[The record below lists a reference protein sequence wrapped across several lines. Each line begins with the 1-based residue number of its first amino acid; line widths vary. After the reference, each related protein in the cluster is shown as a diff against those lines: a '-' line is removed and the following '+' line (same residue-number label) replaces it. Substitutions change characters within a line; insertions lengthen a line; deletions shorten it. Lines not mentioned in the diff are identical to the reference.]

1 MAIEITSDSL
11 IPIDTNFRLK
21 AGPGAGKTHWLINHI
36 KNVIANSTHLQ
47 ALGRIACLTYSNI
60 GVDTIVSRLGHSNNI
75 EIVTL
80 HSFLYSNIVRPYL
93 YLICER
99 EGFNLKQFTGI
110 IDDFVM
116 DDYHTCEL
124 ISKESKQQIQFSQWS
139 KYLKNLRWRIRDN
152 KIECTSTKPIIIG
165 RTSKAGVKY
174 KDIYASPSIA
184 RIYKKLAWAKGILNY
199 DDVNYF
205 AVKLLLKHNWIG
217 KLLAISYPY
226 IFVDE
231 FQDTNPLQAAILQ
244 EIGKYPNS
252 HIGIIGDTAQ
262 SIYKFQGATPQIFN
276 GFKVPKLIDYEIK
289 NNRRSLKP
297 IVDFLNKLRD
307 DLPQVAI
314 REENGEPVR
323 FLIGTKNQAFTY
335 LIDKEFDFL
344 TLSHA
349 NVDTNALRYQ
359 FYENRG
365 VVKSEGLD
373 KIDDSNH
380 ERKNVITCLIKSI
393 ENARNGRFK
402 FAFSQL
408 ERSNI
413 TSEQSV
419 IILKAFLSM
428 HNLDSMSLFDIAS
441 KLITFGITITPIT
454 KGKCL
459 EYYSHHKYG
468 EFAQEVSIEDNDT
481 EQRTIHKAK
490 GGEATN
496 VLLTT
501 NERFTPN
508 ILFDFDL
515 MHEEY
520 HRVHYVA
527 MSRARDRLY
536 IHFHNI
542 SPKDEEYFIE
552 KWGVEII
559 HL

>member
-1 MAIEITSDSL
+1 MAIEITSDTL
-11 IPIDTNFRLK
+11 IPIDTSFRLK

-47 ALGRIACLTYSNI
+47 ALGKIACLTYSNI
-60 GVDTIVSRLGHSNNI
+60 GVETIVNRLGHSRNI

-93 YLICER
+93 YLIAES

-116 DDYHTCEL
+116 DDYPTYKIVSE
-124 ISKESKQQIQFSQWS
+124 KSKQSIQFAQWP
-139 KYLKNLRWRIRDN
+139 KYLNNLRWKIKN
-152 KIECTSTKPIIIG
+152 QKIECTSNKPIIVG
-165 RTSKAGVKY
+165 KNNKAGVKS
-174 KDIYASPSIA
+174 KDVYASPIMG

-205 AVKLLLKHNWIG
+205 AVKILIKYRWIG
-217 KLLAISYPY
+217 KLLALSYPY
-226 IFVDE
+226 IFIDE
-231 FQDTNPLQAAILQ
+231 FQDTNPIQAAILQ
-244 EIGKYPNS
+244 EIGRNS
-252 HIGIIGDTAQ
+252 GVHMGIIGDTAQ

-276 GFKVPKLIDYEIK
+276 GFKLPNLIDYEIK

-314 REENGEPVR
+314 RNEKGEPVR
-323 FLIGTKNQAFTY
+323 FLIGTKEQAFSY
-335 LIDKEFDFL
+335 LITKKFDFL
-344 TLSHA
+344 TLSHT
-349 NVDTNALRYQ
+349 NIDTNALRYQ

-365 VVKSEGLD
+365 IVKSVGLD
-373 KIDDSNH
+373 KIEDSNH

-402 FAFSQL
+402 FAFTQL
-408 ERSNI
+408 ERANI
-413 TSEQSV
+413 TSEKSV
-419 IILKAFLSM
+419 IILKTFLSLQ
-428 HNLDSMSLFDIAS
+428 NLDNMSLFDIAS
-441 KLITFGITITPIT
+441 KLISCGVAIKTFK
-454 KGKCL
+454 KGNCL
-459 EYYSHHKYG
+459 NYYTQHKYG

-481 EQRTIHKAK
+481 DQRTIHKAK
-490 GGEATN
+490 GGEAAN

-501 NERFTPN
+501 NEKFKPN
-508 ILFDFDL
+508 LFFNFDL
-515 MHEEY
+515 MNEEY

-536 IHFHNI
+536 IQFPNI
-542 SPKDEEYFIE
+542 SPEEEEYFIE